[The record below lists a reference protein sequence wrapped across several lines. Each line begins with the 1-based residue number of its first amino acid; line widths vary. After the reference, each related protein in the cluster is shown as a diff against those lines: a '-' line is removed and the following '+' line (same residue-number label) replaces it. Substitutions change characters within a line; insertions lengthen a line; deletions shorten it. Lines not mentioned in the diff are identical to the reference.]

1 MSLAYK
7 PAGFNSMPL
16 PETENDTLDT
26 TFAEGDVALHL
37 PDSLI
42 INKGRE
48 RICFVH
54 PHRPEYVIKVSRRK
68 DSTHPANIQEL
79 RGYQLLVKKGKDL
92 SRISHCHGFI
102 TTDRGTGLVCDCIR
116 DFDGA
121 ISKTVWD
128 MVVFEDDCDIEH
140 LLAVLKK
147 FCDFLIANHI
157 WVFDINLKNI
167 VLQKVSRTT
176 LQPYIIDLKGS
187 YVNHSLIPLARY
199 VPYFARKKMIR
210 RTTQL
215 LQRVVAFRSRREE
228 LRLLD

>member
-1 MSLAYK
+1 
-7 PAGFNSMPL
+7 MPP
-16 PETENDTLDT
+16 PETEHDTLDT
-26 TFAEGDVALHL
+26 TAAEGDVVVHL
-37 PDSLI
+37 PDTLI

-54 PHRPEYVIKVSRRK
+54 PHRPERVIKVPRSK

-79 RGYQLLVKKGKDL
+79 RGYQLLVKEGKDL
-92 SRISHCHGFI
+92 SCISHCHGFI

-116 DFDGA
+116 DFDGT

-128 MVVFEDDCDIEH
+128 MVVFQDDCDIEH
-140 LLAVLKK
+140 LLAVLET
-147 FCDFLIANHI
+147 FSDFLIANHI

-176 LQPYIIDLKGS
+176 LRPYIIDLKGR
-187 YVNHSLIPLARY
+187 YVSHSLIPLARY
-199 VPYFARKKMIR
+199 FHYFARKKMIR